1 MGERTGDLHETAFLH
16 LEEQHF
22 VGAVMPVRTEAD
34 DRTTEDVAVALYAL
48 QRLEKAVGGQVL
60 AGLLEH
66 LDQHVGNALAVDGAD
81 IRVTAE
87 LRSEEHTSELQSLM
101 RISYS
106 VFCLQKKKKTQQ
118 KQQQQIIVS
127 KRQ

>member
-22 VGAVMPVRTEAD
+22 VGAVMSVRTEAD

-66 LDQHVGNALAVDGAD
+66 LDQHVGNALAVAGAD
-81 IRVTAE
+81 IRITAE
-87 LRSEEHTSELQSLM
+87 LERQRVVSGKGV
-101 RISYS
+101 S
-106 VFCLQKKKKTQQ
+106 VRVDIGGRGIMKKKKE
-118 KQQQQIIVS
+118 S
-127 KRQ
+127 NNS

>member
-34 DRTTEDVAVALYAL
+34 DRTTEAVAVALYAL
-48 QRLEKAVGGQVL
+48 QRLEKAVGGHVL

-87 LRSEEHTSELQSLM
+87 LRLVGIPPGRHG
-101 RISYS
+101 RIGGVWAEIERESRRERGCHY
-106 VFCLQKKKKTQQ
+106 V
-118 KQQQQIIVS
+118 
-127 KRQ
+127 